1 MSPPLLS
8 QSNGASLE
16 AEAAVIA
23 ACLDP
28 VEGPAVLDKVGSLL
42 LPQQFYSERH
52 RWIFDAIRTLF
63 ARGELVDIVTV
74 VHELRE
80 NGRLAEVGGAAYVA
94 QLFGE
99 TPATAHVIEHA
110 RIVVGNWARR
120 EFSRAASEAAA
131 RASTGEPLEEVA
143 ARFHA
148 RLEGLALR
156 DRPGRDIE
164 IISAEEIFAELAPP
178 SYVAEGILRRGSLT
192 LIGGYGSSG
201 KTWLAVALL
210 VAVATGSKWLGRFQC
225 HQGPARFFDYESDTY
240 EMKRRIQRVAHGMG
254 IRDAVKALDLV
265 SLPRLYITQS
275 DSEARFTE
283 LAKGRAI
290 VIIDS
295 LRAAS
300 VGLDENDS
308 RIREGLDR
316 LRAVANRTQCAIV
329 VVVHAKKT
337 SGAAGEIDNRE
348 TLRGSSA
355 IFDAADLVLTVGY
368 KKKKPLLVQQA
379 KARHGV
385 PVQPFGV
392 ELRDTP
398 LGKGILVEACDLPDE
413 SSPGAEL
420 EEHTDLCRK
429 IMHHVRT
436 QPGLSGRELR
446 GLIRVRVT
454 YIDGACE
461 TLIRAGQLEARD
473 RKGKGGGFSYFPVV
487 PQPQSSTEGD
497 E

>member
-1 MSPPLLS
+1 V
-8 QSNGASLE
+8 SLE
-16 AEAAVIA
+16 AEAAVLA

-28 VEGPAVLDKVGSLL
+28 VDGPEAFGKLQSVLV
-42 LPQQFYSERH
+42 PEQFYSEANR
-52 RWIFDAIRTLF
+52 RVFEAIC
-63 ARGELVDIVTV
+63 ALVSRREPVDLVTV
-74 VHELRE
+74 VHELRAR
-80 NGRLAEVGGAAYVA
+80 NRLVGVGGSAYVA
-94 QLFGE
+94 QLYGE
-99 TPATAHVIEHA
+99 TPATAHVVDHA
-110 RIVVGNWARR
+110 QIVREDWARR
-120 EFSRAASEAAA
+120 EFSRAATEAAA
-131 RASTGEPLEEVA
+131 RASSGEPLENVA
-143 ARFHA
+143 ARFRA
-148 RLEGLALR
+148 RIDQFPLR
-156 DRPGRDIE
+156 DRTSRDLE
-164 IISAEEIFAELAPP
+164 IISAEDIFAELAPP

-210 VAVATGSKWLGRFQC
+210 VAVATGNRWLGRFQC

-240 EMKRRIQRVAHGMG
+240 EMKRRIQRVALGMG
-254 IRDAVKALDLV
+254 IRDAVTSLDLV
-265 SLPRLYITQS
+265 SLPRLYLTQS

-283 LAKGRAI
+283 LAKDRAI

-300 VGLDENDS
+300 LGLDENDS

-316 LRAVANRTQCAIV
+316 LRAVANRTQCAFV

-392 ELRDTP
+392 QLQDTP
-398 LGKGILVEACDLPDE
+398 LGRGIVVEACDLPDDAAPE
-413 SSPGAEL
+413 ADL
-420 EEHTDLCRK
+420 EQHTDLCRK
-429 IMHHVRT
+429 IMHHVRS

-446 GLIRVRVT
+446 GLIRVRAS
-454 YIDGACE
+454 YIDGALE
-461 TLIRAGQLEARD
+461 TLVRGGALDARD
-473 RKGKGGGFSYFPVV
+473 RKGKGGGFSYFLVTP
-487 PQPQSSTEGD
+487 EGQKSNEAD